1 LFNNYPILKN
11 IFARNVAI
19 LASGTA
25 IAQAIPIAISPIL
38 TRIYSPSDFGMAA
51 LYFSIVSILAVV
63 VTGRYEQAITL
74 PIEDE
79 DAVAIS
85 FFTVKI
91 SIIISFALYIPI
103 FLFGQSIA
111 EALGNQDLTPWLYL
125 LPVTLIVTTL
135 FSVIQFWLNRKSQY
149 RDMAQNRVANSAY
162 ISITTVLFGL
172 MKNTGGMILG
182 GTLGKLFASL
192 FILKKVKSSYSD
204 LLNKNCR
211 EKENAVA
218 RTYIKHPKQLAP
230 AGLIGVIAQQ
240 LPIFIISNSFAAAA
254 TGFYSLAYRLVSLP
268 TELIAKAIGDVYRQK
283 IADAYNKKGDFRS
296 IYLKTLGLTSSI
308 AILPFSLLYLVA
320 PDLFGIVFGKEWR
333 VAGEYAQILVV
344 SSFFQ
349 FVFTPLDKGAVV
361 VGATTYVFIWNIL
374 RFALYT
380 LLAIWTIYNNPTI
393 TFILWLFI
401 GINIIIYSIDG
412 LINFLI
418 SK

>member
-1 LFNNYPILKN
+1 M
-11 IFARNVAI
+11 AI

-38 TRIYSPSDFGMAA
+38 TRIYSPADFGMAA
-51 LYFSIVSILAVV
+51 LYLSIISILAVV

-74 PIEDE
+74 PIQDE

-85 FFTVKI
+85 FFTVKL

-103 FLFGQSIA
+103 FLFGQNIA
-111 EALGNQDLTPWLYL
+111 GALGNQDLAPWLYL
-125 LPVTLIVTTL
+125 LPVTLIITTL
-135 FSVIQFWLNRKSQY
+135 FSVIQFWFNRKSQY
-149 RDMAQNRVANSAY
+149 RDMAQNRVSNSVY
-162 ISITTVLFGL
+162 ISFVTILFGL
-172 MKNTGGMILG
+172 IKNSGGMILG

-192 FILKKVKSSYSD
+192 FILRKVKSSYSD
-204 LLNKNCR
+204 LFNKNCR
-211 EKENAVA
+211 EKEYAAA
-218 RTYIKHPKQLAP
+218 RIYIKHPKQLAP

-268 TELIAKAIGDVYRQK
+268 TELIASAVGDVYRQK
-283 IADAYNKKGDFRS
+283 IADAYNKNGEFRS

-320 PDLFGIVFGKEWR
+320 PDLFGIVFGNEWR
-333 VAGEYAQILVV
+333 IAGEYAQVLVI

-349 FVFTPLDKGAVV
+349 FIFTPLDKGAVV
-361 VGATTYVFIWNIL
+361 VGATTYIFIWNIL
-374 RFALYT
+374 RLTLYI
-380 LLAIWTIYNNPTI
+380 LLGIWIIYNNPTI
-393 TFILWLFI
+393 NFVLWLFV
-401 GINIIIYSIDG
+401 GINIFIYLIDG
-412 LINFLI
+412 LINFKI